1 MYLGISGRITIGRK
15 HFNARCK
22 HKPLT
27 STLTCF
33 LISCNNGTKSI
44 KWKKTVWLSAC
55 CAPVFDVPTY
65 PTSRPVTTE
74 TTPVFLIF
82 YHQYIDTHH
91 FLLHIVNHS
100 PSYIKAT
107 LVSAVIISNV
117 LSSHCAPNK
126 PFKGVFTA
134 AICYC

>member
-1 MYLGISGRITIGRK
+1 MLLGGIRTYYKCILQGVCQQTQTTYTNTYIFSNKFQQWHQIRQVE
-15 HFNARCK
+15 
-22 HKPLT
+22 
-27 STLTCF
+27 
-33 LISCNNGTKSI
+33 
-44 KWKKTVWLSAC
+44 KKIVWLSVC
-55 CAPVFDVPTY
+55 CATIFDVPTY

-126 PFKGVFTA
+126 PFRGVFTA
-134 AICYC
+134 AICCC